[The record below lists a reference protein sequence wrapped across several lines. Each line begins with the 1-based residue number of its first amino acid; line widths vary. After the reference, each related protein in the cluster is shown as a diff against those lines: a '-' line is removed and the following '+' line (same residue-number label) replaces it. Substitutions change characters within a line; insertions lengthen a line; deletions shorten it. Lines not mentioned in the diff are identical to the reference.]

1 MTLYNPPSAQGSAS
15 VSPLDAHTQ
24 SGTSVAETTYR
35 FVSFYL
41 DDKHYALPARA
52 VAEVTGHI
60 TPTPLPDGPEPLS
73 GIAPHRGD
81 ILAIVNPGVPARSGD
96 PSKRKAVVLRPI
108 GDKVE
113 LPIAFNVDRIGEM
126 LQIRAADLRHSSTD
140 DPLGEFE
147 ASVNGQ
153 PVLVVDPSRIA
164 DLLSL

>member
-1 MTLYNPPSAQGSAS
+1 MSLDNPPSA
-15 VSPLDAHTQ
+15 D
-24 SGTSVAETTYR
+24 GTSHGSSRNARPQDGLPGHATYK

-41 DDKHYALPARA
+41 NEKHYALPARA
-52 VAEVTGHI
+52 VAEVTAHL
-60 TPTPLPDGPEPLS
+60 TPTPLPDGPASLL

-81 ILAIVNPGVPARSGD
+81 ILAIVKTGISGGSADPA
-96 PSKRKAVVLRPI
+96 KRKAVVFRPI
-108 GDKVE
+108 GEKVE

-126 LQIRAADLRHSSTD
+126 LQIRAQDIRHTSTE

-147 ASVNGQ
+147 ASVMGQ

>member
-1 MTLYNPPSAQGSAS
+1 MEMDTPPSA
-15 VSPLDAHTQ
+15 D
-24 SGTSVAETTYR
+24 GTSHGASPDVRSKDGLPGDTTYK

-41 DDKHYALPARA
+41 NDKHYALPARA
-52 VAEVTGHI
+52 VAEVTAHL
-60 TPTPLPDGPEPLS
+60 TPTPLPDGPGSLL

-81 ILAIVNPGVPARSGD
+81 ILAIVNTGISASSGD
-96 PSKRKAVVLRPI
+96 PAKRKALVLRPI

-126 LQIRAADLRHSSTD
+126 LQIRAQDLRHTSNN

-147 ASVNGQ
+147 GSVKGE
-153 PVLVVDPSRIA
+153 PVLVIDPSRIA

>member
-1 MTLYNPPSAQGSAS
+1 MALDTPPSA
-15 VSPLDAHTQ
+15 D
-24 SGTSVAETTYR
+24 GTSHGAYGDSRPPDADSGDTTYK

-41 DDKHYALPARA
+41 NEKHYALPARA
-52 VAEVTGHI
+52 VAEVTAHL
-60 TPTPLPDGPEPLS
+60 TPTPLPDGPGSLS

-81 ILAIVNPGVPARSGD
+81 ILAIVNTGISVSSTDPA
-96 PSKRKAVVLRPI
+96 KRKAVVLRPI

-126 LQIRAADLRHSSTD
+126 LQIRAQDLRHASNE

-147 ASVNGQ
+147 ASVMGQ

-164 DLLSL
+164 DLLSI

>member
-1 MTLYNPPSAQGSAS
+1 MALHTPPSAEGSAN
-15 VSPLDAHTQ
+15 VSPLDAQTQ
-24 SGTSVAETTYR
+24 IGTAADTTYK

-41 DDKHYALPARA
+41 SEKHYAVPAKA
-52 VAEVTGHI
+52 VAEVTGHL
-60 TPTPLPDGPEPLS
+60 TPTALPDGPGALA

-81 ILAIVNPGVPARSGD
+81 ILAIVNTGVPSGPGD

-113 LPIAFNVDRIGEM
+113 FPIAFNVDRIGEM
-126 LQIRAADLRHSSTD
+126 IQIRAADLRHASTD
-140 DPLGEFE
+140 DPLSEFE

-164 DLLSL
+164 DLLSI